1 MSLVRKTFTAE
12 NIDGVIYDFEEVGD
26 VLPNHVHDEDTA
38 HITVVAKGSIKVT
51 GDGWE
56 QIWASGRVAEIKAFQ
71 SHQFE
76 ALEQNSRVVNI
87 KKR

>member
-1 MSLVRKTFTAE
+1 MSLVSKKFSVGNLRGT
-12 NIDGVIYDFEEVGD
+12 VYDFEEAGD

-56 QIWASGRVAEIKAFQ
+56 QIWESGRVAEIKAFQ